1 MRNRQPMNNGWLYKP
16 DFTENDLL
24 SSDGFE
30 AVRLPHTNIELPYNG
45 FDEKSYQFVSCYKKS
60 FHLSQDLGHKE
71 IVFVFEGVMNHSK
84 IYFNG
89 HYVME
94 HFGGYTPFE
103 VNVTPYLNPSEE
115 NIITV
120 VVDSTERTDT
130 PPFGFVVDYLTYG
143 GIYREVYMEYRS
155 PVIIENVKIV
165 TPEVSTQRSRYEI
178 DVFTSALLDPSYL
191 IKAEILLSGE
201 LVYTHTLPCHE
212 TTHFR
217 VVDEFH
223 NTKLWSIDDP
233 TLYQLR
239 VQLIQKDETMDE
251 FTTKF
256 GFRTADFRND
266 GFYLN
271 GKPVKLRGLNRHQ
284 SFPYVGYAMPKNAQI
299 KDAELLKYDL
309 GLNCVRCSHYPQS
322 KFFLDHCDAI
332 GLLVF
337 EELPGWQHI
346 GDEVWQD
353 NALKSIEEMIRR
365 DWNHPSIIIWGVR
378 INESKDSD
386 NFYSNSNAL
395 AHRLDE
401 SRQTGGVRNFA
412 GSKVFEDV
420 YTYNDFVH
428 RGNNI
433 SLEAPQ
439 KIAKRKMPY
448 LVTEHNGHM
457 FPVKKYDVEKRRI
470 DQALRHAKVLDT
482 MYETPEISG
491 AIGWCMFDYNTHKDF
506 GSGDKICYHGV
517 MDMFRIPK
525 YASAVYASQADVT
538 PYMEVLSS
546 MQIGDF
552 EASELGNVLVFTNAD
567 FVKVYKNNHL
577 LGTFYPSTN
586 VLRHLPHPPVIV
598 DDLIGD
604 LLELNEVFSREDA
617 KIIKRILLGVASH
630 GPKLS
635 LKDRLSMAKILLKYK
650 MSFQD
655 AAELYTRYIG
665 NWGQA
670 STEFKFEGYQN
681 GEHLMTVI
689 KSADAS
695 PTLKISPDSYHLV
708 EEDTYDVTR
717 IVISVNDQYG
727 NPLPYQMPAV
737 TIETTGPI
745 EIIGPKTFALIG
757 GSRAFWIKSTG
768 EMGDAKISIEVEG
781 FEKEDIQIKME
792 ISSS

>member
-1 MRNRQPMNNGWLYKP
+1 MRNRQPMNSNWLYKP
-16 DFTENDLL
+16 HFTEKDLI
-24 SSDGFE
+24 SNEGFE
-30 AVRLPHTNIELPYNG
+30 SVRIPHTNIELPYNG
-45 FDEKSYQFVSCYKKS
+45 FDEKSYQFISCYKKT
-60 FHLSQDLGHKE
+60 FHIHQDLCCE
-71 IVFVFEGVMNHSK
+71 NIVFIFEGVMNHAK
-84 IYFNG
+84 VLING
-89 HYVME
+89 HFVME

-103 VNVTPYLNPSEE
+103 VNATPYIDSTEE
-115 NIITV
+115 NIITI
-120 VVDSTERTDT
+120 VVDSSERNDT

-143 GIYREVYMEYRS
+143 GIYREVYLEYRS
-155 PVIIENVKIV
+155 LVIIENVKIT
-165 TPEVSTQRSRYEI
+165 TPEVSTHRSRYEI
-178 DVFTSALLDPSYL
+178 DIFTSAPLDPSYL
-191 IKAEILLSGE
+191 IKAEILLGNE
-201 LVYTHTLPCHE
+201 LVYTHTLPCRE
-212 TTHFR
+212 TTHFN
-217 VVDEFH
+217 VKDEFH
-223 NTKLWSIDDP
+223 NTKLWTPDNP
-233 TLYQLR
+233 ALYQLK
-239 VQLIQKDETMDE
+239 VQLIRKNEILDE
-251 FTTKF
+251 FNTRF
-256 GFRTADFRND
+256 GFRTAEFRND

-271 GKPVKLRGLNRHQ
+271 GEPVKLRGLNRHQ

-299 KDAELLKYDL
+299 KDADLLKYEL

-322 KFFLDHCDAI
+322 KHFLDHCDAI

-346 GDEVWQD
+346 GDEVWQE

-386 NFYSNSNAL
+386 DFYSKTNAL
-395 AHRLDE
+395 AHRLDHT
-401 SRQTGGVRNFA
+401 RQTGGVRNFA

-428 RGNNI
+428 RGNNS
-433 SLEAPQ
+433 SLEPPI

-457 FPVKKYDVEKRRI
+457 FPVKKFDVEQRRI
-470 DQALRHAKVLDT
+470 DQAMRHANVLDT

-525 YASAVYASQADVT
+525 YAAAVYASQSDLK

-552 EASELGNVLVFTNAD
+552 EASELGNVMVFTNAD

-577 LGTFYPSTN
+577 LGTFYPSTD
-586 VLRHLPHPPVIV
+586 LLKHLPHPPVII

-604 LLELNEVFSREDA
+604 LLELGEAFSRDDA
-617 KIIKRILLGVASH
+617 KTVKRILLTVASQ

-635 LKDRLSMAKILLKYK
+635 LKDRLSMGKILIKYK

-670 STEFKFEGYQN
+670 STEFKFEGYKN
-681 GEHLMTVI
+681 GEHLTTII

-695 PTLKISPDSYHLV
+695 PTLKITPDSYHLI

-717 IVISVNDQYG
+717 VVISINDQYG
-727 NPLPYQMPAV
+727 NALPYQMPAV
-737 TIETTGPI
+737 TIDATGPV

-757 GSRAFWIKSTG
+757 GSRAFWIKSN
-768 EMGDAKISIEVEG
+768 GDAGDAQISIAVEG
-781 FEKEDIQIKME
+781 FEKEDIHLKIDMK
-792 ISSS
+792 

>member
-1 MRNRQPMNNGWLYKP
+1 MRKRQPMNNDWLYKP
-16 DFTENDLL
+16 DFTEKDLL
-24 SSDGFE
+24 SNDGFE

-45 FDEKSYQFVSCYKKS
+45 FDEKIYQFVSCYKKS
-60 FHLSQDLGHKE
+60 FLVNPDFMQKDV
-71 IVFVFEGVMNHSK
+71 VFVFEGVMNYAK
-84 IYFNG
+84 VYVNG
-89 HYVME
+89 HYITE

-103 VNVTPYLNPSEE
+103 VNATPYLNLAEE
-115 NIITV
+115 NIIAV
-120 VVDSTERTDT
+120 IVDSTERTDT

-155 PVIIENVKIV
+155 PVIIENLKIA

-178 DVFTSALLDPSYL
+178 EIFTSAPLDPSYL
-191 IKAEILLSGE
+191 IKAEILLGE
-201 LVYTHTLPCHE
+201 DLVYTHTLPCNE
-212 TTHFR
+212 TTHFK
-217 VVDEFH
+217 VNDEFH
-223 NTKLWSIDDP
+223 NTKLWSLDEP
-233 TLYQLR
+233 NMYQLR
-239 VQLIQKDETMDE
+239 VQLIQQDEISDE
-251 FTTKF
+251 FTTMF
-256 GFRTADFRND
+256 GFRTVEFRND

-271 GKPVKLRGLNRHQ
+271 GELVKLRGLNRHQ

-299 KDAELLKYDL
+299 KDAEILKYEL

-346 GDEVWQD
+346 GDEVWQE

-386 NFYSNSNAL
+386 AFYSKANVL
-395 AHRLDE
+395 AHRLDG

-433 SLEAPQ
+433 ALEPPQ

-457 FPVKKYDVEKRRI
+457 FPVKKFDVEQKRI
-470 DQALRHAKVLDT
+470 DQAMRHAKVLDT
-482 MYETPEISG
+482 MYEIPEISG

-525 YASAVYASQADVT
+525 YAAAVYASQSEIK
-538 PYMEVLSS
+538 PFMEVLSS

-552 EASELGNVLVFTNAD
+552 EASELGHVLVFTNAD

-577 LGTFYPSTN
+577 LGTFYPSTD
-586 VLRHLPHPPVIV
+586 LLKHLPHPPVII

-604 LLELNEVFSREDA
+604 LLERGEVFSREDA
-617 KIIKRILLGVASH
+617 KIVKRILLGVASH

-635 LKDRLSMAKILLKYK
+635 LKDRLSMGKILFKYK

-655 AAELYTRYIG
+655 AADLYTRYIG

-670 STEFKFEGYQN
+670 STEFKFEGYKN
-681 GEHLMTVI
+681 GEHLTTII
-689 KSADAS
+689 KSADAT
-695 PTLKISPDSYHLV
+695 PTLKVSPDSYHLV

-717 IVISVNDQYG
+717 IVIAINDQFG

-737 TIETTGPI
+737 TIKTSGPV

-768 EMGDAKISIEVEG
+768 EAGNAQITIDVEG
-781 FEKEDIQIKME
+781 FETEDVHIKME
-792 ISSS
+792 ISLS